1 MKQCTKCKVEKELD
15 KFQKYW
21 HSTQNKQRTRGEC
34 TECYYKQKN
43 ERQRLRRKE
52 ANLIQVSI
60 RPEIIQPVQPE
71 LQPAILENNP
81 NYRQCKSCHEYKE
94 LDKFYKQTKTKTTF
108 LQCKSCMNA
117 AEYKKYKSKRAKDI
131 EKNGGSLRRYEAP
144 NKWMDD
150 YQRDATHN
158 ILKAMGW
165 SFNEEN
171 GIWWKEGIKTEDG
184 IFINVRY
191 KSPLD
196 KINKKYL
203 FGEYPESIRSEK
215 QKELF
220 NTMIDLRKN
229 GMTFKSIANKLGVAD
244 STVHKWLKSK

>member
-21 HSTQNKQRTRGEC
+21 HSTQQKERTRAEC
-34 TECYYKQKN
+34 TECYYKQRN
-43 ERQRLRRKE
+43 ERKRLRRKE
-52 ANLIQVSI
+52 AELIQVSI

-71 LQPAILENNP
+71 LQPAILDDNP
-81 NYRQCKSCHEYKE
+81 NYRQCKTCKEFKE
-94 LDKFYKQTKTKTTF
+94 LDKFYKQTKTKKAF
-108 LQCKSCMNA
+108 LDCKSCMNK
-117 AEYKKYKSKRAKDI
+117 AEYKKYKSKRAKEI
-131 EKNGGSLRRYEAP
+131 EKNGGSLSHYVQP
-144 NKWMDD
+144 NKWMDE
-150 YQRDATHN
+150 YQRESTFN
-158 ILKAMGW
+158 ILKAIGW
-165 SFNEEN
+165 SFNEEK

-184 IFINVRY
+184 IFINVKY

-220 NTMIDLRKN
+220 NSMIDLRSK
-229 GMTFKSIANKLGVAD
+229 GMSFQSIANKLGVSD
-244 STVHKWLKSK
+244 TTVHKWLKSK